1 LWLGRDFIHCRSVRN
16 PGCSSMVGDRVY
28 EVQPLLSTVAVFLS
42 GLMVLYPFYLLYWV
56 GESHEENK
64 QPYHCQTAYGVWRI
78 IHLSHLLLWF
88 SVFSGTLACYP
99 RRLLRDIELA
109 EYQYI
114 LVGFM
119 IRVPFHYINEVA
131 SVGWLPGYVKI
142 AAVSLPMPL
151 LIRPA
156 GGRET
161 FLNEH
166 GELMTKLAPTAM
178 NYGATFLG
186 SSDDI
191 VSTIQAES
199 GLGTSA
205 VGLAAAEKVLL
216 QASTA
221 AMAEAK
227 VAASAQDEFSSMHA
241 QGTGGAAIAAADPGG
256 AMPRFSGAAPNSSA
270 NPGLQGLAAT
280 HGDAEAGLTP
290 SR

>member
-1 LWLGRDFIHCRSVRN
+1 
-16 PGCSSMVGDRVY
+16 
-28 EVQPLLSTVAVFLS
+28 VQPMLSTVAVVLS

-216 QASTA
+216 QVGTA
-221 AMAEAK
+221 AMVEAQASSLVTSSH
-227 VAASAQDEFSSMHA
+227 VAASLAASAPVEGSCWIHA
-241 QGTGGAAIAAADPGG
+241 QGTGGAAVAAADPGG
-256 AMPRFSGAAPNSSA
+256 AMPKFSGAAPSSSA
-270 NPGLQGLAAT
+270 GPGPRVEPE
-280 HGDAEAGLTP
+280 HDFK
-290 SR
+290 